1 MSKQVSHI
9 TLFITLLLTLLSCT
23 NDALNK
29 STSSGPVPEVNIE
42 YNYTPEE
49 LEVTDLINEY
59 RASIGLNTLEIINYV
74 SVKSEE
80 HNNYMISNNVVNHN
94 DFVARS
100 EDIIKT
106 LGVIKVSENI
116 AYNYK
121 TPQAAVNAWL
131 ASPEHK
137 KNIIGDYTNF
147 GISITKNPINSR
159 NYYTNI
165 FVKY

>member
-1 MSKQVSHI
+1 MTKQISQI
-9 TLFITLLLTLLSCT
+9 TFFTILLITLLSCT
-23 NDALNK
+23 NNSAD
-29 STSSGPVPEVNIE
+29 SSISSGPVPEANVD

-59 RASIGLNTLEIINYV
+59 RISIGLNPLETINYI

-80 HNNYMISNNVVNHN
+80 HNNYMITNNAVGH
-94 DFVARS
+94 DGFVARS
-100 EDIIKT
+100 EDIIKA
-106 LGVIKVSENI
+106 LGVIKVSENV

-121 TPQAAVNAWL
+121 TPQAAVDAWL
-131 ASPEHK
+131 ASPKHK
-137 KNIIGDYTNF
+137 KNITGNYSNF
-147 GISITKNPINSR
+147 GISITKNPINGR